1 MLPKVVEDKIFMSA
15 KTGAGLAKLLEMI
28 HSKVFDDYKTCEFL
42 VPYEDGSAVSYLN
55 GSARVLKQEYLPEGV
70 RILAE
75 CRQYDAERYECYR

>member
-1 MLPKVVEDKIFMSA
+1 
-15 KTGAGLAKLLEMI
+15 MI
-28 HSKVFDDYKTCEFL
+28 HGKVFADYKVCEFL